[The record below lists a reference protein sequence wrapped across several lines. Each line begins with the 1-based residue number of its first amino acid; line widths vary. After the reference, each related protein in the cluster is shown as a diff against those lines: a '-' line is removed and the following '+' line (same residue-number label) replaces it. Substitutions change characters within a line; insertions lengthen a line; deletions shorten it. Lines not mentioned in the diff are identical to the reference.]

1 MMSFHVII
9 PARLHSTRLPGKV
22 LKDLA
27 GKPMIQYVYESAQQ
41 CGAASVTIATDDDT
55 IAEVADGFG
64 ASVCMTEASHQSGTE
79 RICEAVDTLELS
91 SDDVV
96 IGLQADEPLMPPAMI
111 QLLAEDLVEHEHLNV
126 ASLCAPIQSTED
138 LFNPNTVKV
147 VLNRRHY
154 AVYFSRAPMPWNR
167 DGVTSPGEMTITNQH
182 YRHIGMY
189 GYRVA
194 FLDDYKK
201 WSASP
206 LETIEQLEQLRII
219 WNGGR
224 IHMKVYEQ
232 PVPPGVDTEEDFQ
245 AVLAILS
252 ESAQ

>member
-1 MMSFHVII
+1 MSFHVII
-9 PARLHSTRLPGKV
+9 PARLNSIRFPGKV

-27 GKPMIQYVYESAQQ
+27 GKPMIQYVYENAAQ
-41 CGAASVTIATDDDT
+41 CGAASVTIATDDET
-55 IAEVADGFG
+55 IADVAEAFG
-64 ASVCMTEASHQSGTE
+64 GAVCMTDSSHQSGTE
-79 RICEAVDTLELS
+79 RICEAVEALELE

-96 IGLQADEPLMPPAMI
+96 IGLQADEPLIPQSMI
-111 QLLAEDLVEHEHLNV
+111 QLLAEDLVEHEHIKV
-126 ASLCAPIQSTED
+126 ASLCSPIQSTED
-138 LFNPNTVKV
+138 LFNANVVKV

-167 DGVTSPGEMTITNQH
+167 DGMTAPSDMTLTSHH

-206 LETIEQLEQLRII
+206 LESIEQLEQLRII

-224 IHMKVYEQ
+224 IHMRIYEQ
-232 PVPPGVDTEEDFQ
+232 PVPPGVDTEEELK
-245 AVLAILS
+245 AVINLLS
-252 ESAQ
+252 